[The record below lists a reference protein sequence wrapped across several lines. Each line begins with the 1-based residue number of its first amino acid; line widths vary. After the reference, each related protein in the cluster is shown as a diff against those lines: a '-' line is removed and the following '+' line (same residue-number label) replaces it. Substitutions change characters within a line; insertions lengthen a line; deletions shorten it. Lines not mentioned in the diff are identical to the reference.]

1 MHIAVAPIKLE
12 RGERLWESPSELL
25 DRFHLEIVP
34 SPSGVTHHLFWR
46 R

>member
-1 MHIAVAPIKLE
+1 VAPVQL
-12 RGERLWESPSELL
+12 GGGSRLWESSDDLL
-25 DRFHLEIVP
+25 DRFHRDVVP

>member
-1 MHIAVAPIKLE
+1 LPD
-12 RGERLWESPSELL
+12 ELR
-25 DRFHLEIVP
+25 DRFYLEIVP